1 MEGFSFEKFA
11 RLDFFREV
19 NAKFLD
25 FVNLREGQKIV
36 DLACGTGTITEIIL
50 KKIKNTKNAL
60 IFAVDTSQEALYQ
73 ARKNLQRFKESAVK
87 FVHARAEELKRIL
100 NLKVDAVIFCNA
112 IHYVSQKEKL
122 IRDIYNILKDKGYF
136 AFNTSFFK
144 EAHLPETDVF
154 YRRWMMRAIRILIKK
169 YNIRPPKEE
178 KTEARKRLSA
188 EEYRKLLQRCKFKI
202 KEFHIRKVNMP
213 LEGWLAISEFR
224 DFITG
229 IFPGVPLDK
238 ASYALKEGVKEVYE
252 NMKLKAVPRNWLE
265 VVAVK

>member
-1 MEGFSFEKFA
+1 MEAFSFEKFA
-11 RLDFFREV
+11 RLEFFREV

-50 KKIKNTKNAL
+50 RKIKNTRDAL
-60 IFAVDTSQEALYQ
+60 IFAVDTSQEALNH
-73 ARKNLQRFKESAVK
+73 ARKNLQRFKRNAIK
-87 FVHARAEELKRIL
+87 FINARAEELRKIL
-100 NLKVDAVIFCNA
+100 NSKVDAVIFCNA
-112 IHYVSQKEKL
+112 IHYVSEKEKL
-122 IRDIYNILKDKGYF
+122 IRDIYNILKDRGYF

-144 EAHLPETDVF
+144 EAHLPETDLF
-154 YRRWMMRAIRILIKK
+154 YKRWMMRAIRILIKK

-178 KTEARKRLSA
+178 KTEARRKLSA
-188 EEYRKLLQRCKFKI
+188 EEYRKLLEKCRFKI
-202 KEFHIRKVNMP
+202 KEFHIRRVNMP

-238 ASYALKEGVKEVYE
+238 ASFALKEGVKEIYE
-252 NMKLKAVPRNWLE
+252 SMKLRAVPRNWLE